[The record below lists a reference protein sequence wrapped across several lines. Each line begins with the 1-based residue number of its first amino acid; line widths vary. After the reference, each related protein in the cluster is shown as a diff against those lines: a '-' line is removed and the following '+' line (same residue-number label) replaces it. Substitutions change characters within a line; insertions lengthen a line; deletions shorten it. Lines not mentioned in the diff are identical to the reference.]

1 MMKNKYLVIFLT
13 CFVFVAVSF
22 VCLKVLFTVRD
33 ISVSYSVVNES
44 NAEEVSS
51 ILDKYKG
58 KLIFSVDEK
67 KIAEEITENR
77 YLKVTEV
84 KKIYPCEISVSLC
97 ERTDLFYYET
107 KENGVSEYYCFDEEF
122 FVVEKT
128 FAEPKLR
135 GLIRVAFVDKLKS
148 EKPSFELKKTVAFS
162 YGFNGLLTEC
172 YDALGDRKNNVTDI
186 IFIATPDEGNYRI
199 ALKTVEGVAVEIM
212 YADAELTDK
221 VVSSLDF
228 YEKLSES
235 DRIGNYIHVAKN
247 DKVIEC
253 TYTRSSAMP
262 EDWGVY

>member
-1 MMKNKYLVIFLT
+1 MKNKYLVIFLT

-22 VCLKVLFTVRD
+22 VGLKVLFTVRD

-67 KIAEEITENR
+67 KIVEEITENR

-84 KKIYPCEISVSLC
+84 KKIFPCEISVSLC

-107 KENGVSEYYCFDEEF
+107 KESGTSEYYCFDEEF

-128 FAEPKLR
+128 LAEPKNR
-135 GLIRVAFVDKLKS
+135 GLIRVSFADKLRA

-172 YDALGDRKNNVTDI
+172 YNALGDRKSNITSI
-186 IFIATPDEGNYRI
+186 IFVATPDEENYRI

-212 YADAELTDK
+212 HADAGLTKK
-221 VVSSLDF
+221 VVSALDF

-235 DRIGNYIHVAKN
+235 DRIANYIHVAES
-247 DKVIEC
+247 DGVIEC

-262 EDWGVY
+262 EDWGIY